1 MNMTNQD
8 KVTQVRQKAIE
19 RHDVDSSIFQGSYED
34 FKQGKYTNEFIYGRY
49 QIFDEIDRVLTA
61 LPKGSRILDLGCGT
75 GHFSNYMR
83 QRGYEVVGL
92 DPSTKMLDF
101 AKKNFPEIEFVEG
114 ISSALPFNDN
124 SFDLI
129 ISIEVLRYLHPKD
142 VVDSYSE
149 VYRTLKPGGTFFV
162 THVNRFAT
170 DGYYFFYHFQYFLS
184 KLKGKQYHNCYFTT
198 GGKEEALLKKY
209 GFKDIKTI
217 GRMFGS
223 IRIGY
228 KLGNSIGR
236 LWARTVN
243 KLNSKESFTSNPG
256 KAFAGHLIV
265 TCKK

>member
-1 MNMTNQD
+1 MANQD
-8 KVTQVRQKAIE
+8 KVTEVRKKAIE

-34 FKQGKYTNEFIYGRY
+34 FKLGKYTNEFIYGRY
-49 QIFDEIDRVLTA
+49 QIFDEIDKVLTA

-101 AKKNFPEIEFVEG
+101 ARKNFPDITFVEG
-114 ISSALPFNDN
+114 ISSALPFEENT
-124 SFDLI
+124 FDLI

-142 VVDSYSE
+142 VEDSYTE
-149 VYRTLKPGGTFFV
+149 VYRTLKKDGIFFV

-170 DGYYFFYHFQYFLS
+170 DGYFFFYHMQYYLN

-198 GGKEEALLKKY
+198 PGKEESLMKRA
-209 GFKDIKTI
+209 GFRDINTI

-228 KLGNSIGR
+228 KLGKSIGR
-236 LWARTVN
+236 AWAKVVN
-243 KLNSKESFTSNPG
+243 KINSKEHFTSNPG
-256 KAFAGHLIV
+256 KAVAGHLII
-265 TCKK
+265 TAKK